1 MKKNHELIS
10 QEITII
16 NKNTTTTNFPAPYSL
31 FSNTSA
37 SKNGTQH
44 YFCPKLL
51 NFEAAPTI
59 NSQTKLA
66 PTRLAS
72 QAMRR
77 KVREQKVIK
86 VLLFPSLRNAPKMKS
101 TSNLISFQQNISL
114 LANGRVVAAL
124 TKNSQTYHTR
134 SCLSHRPKPG
144 TSQHYR
150 VRSPKRIR
158 WLLDRFGTNIA
169 LRVTEITQAG
179 KYQIVLPVSD
189 RRCGLVGATLLQ
201 DAVTKG

>member
-1 MKKNHELIS
+1 MKRNRELIS
-10 QEITII
+10 QEIIII
-16 NKNTTTTNFPAPYSL
+16 NKSATTTNLLAPYSL
-31 FSNTSA
+31 FSNTLA
-37 SKNGTQH
+37 SKNVPQH

-51 NFEAAPTI
+51 NFEAAHTRNNLLVP
-59 NSQTKLA
+59 TKLA
-66 PTRLAS
+66 PTRLAN
-72 QAMRR
+72 QAVRR

-114 LANGRVVAAL
+114 LSTGRVVAAL

-150 VRSPKRIR
+150 V
-158 WLLDRFGTNIA
+158 W
-169 LRVTEITQAG
+169 
-179 KYQIVLPVSD
+179 
-189 RRCGLVGATLLQ
+189 
-201 DAVTKG
+201 